1 MIQLDLVPASNY
13 TLGAGT
19 HTFDITSR
27 PLTFT
32 SSRNYDGT
40 TTVNASALTFTLS
53 NLVAGESLVLSG
65 SGSVTSKDVSE
76 VLKIL
81 LWAQSL

>member
-1 MIQLDLVPASNY
+1 MIQLDLVPANY

-65 SGSVTSKDVSE
+65 SGSVTSKDVE